1 MTLLIVGFL
10 LFGAAVQA
18 EDLVRVSRYAVLE
31 PVATMEQA
39 DVLSVVIS
47 LDFPD
52 QVTTVGGAIE
62 HLLLRSGYR
71 MADPWASDPALPT
84 LWRLPLPLVH
94 RHLGP
99 IRIDN
104 ALSTLAGPAWDLV
117 VDPVNRLISFDLQD
131 QYRSRLH
138 QDVAMQQPKTF

>member
-1 MTLLIVGFL
+1 MSNTILTLIIGGMLMSGF
-10 LFGAAVQA
+10 AAQA
-18 EDLVRVSRYAVLE
+18 EAPYRVSRYAVME
-31 PVATMEQA
+31 PVATAEQA
-39 DVLSVVIS
+39 DVLSVVVS

-52 QVTTVGGAIE
+52 PITTVGGAIE

-71 MADPWASDPALPT
+71 MADPWASDPALPR

-131 QYRSRLH
+131 QYRSRLP
-138 QDVAMQQPKTF
+138 QDALL